1 MHFFKKNK
9 NKIIVA
15 SVAIILIIVMGLT
28 STGRKSAS
36 KVEDFISTGFGKV
49 GGFFYSLGDKS
60 SNTISFIKNLSSL
73 KDENKKLS
81 EENASLKEENRH
93 YKTIV
98 SQKDYLKLEYD
109 LLNNE
114 KYELLS
120 ANITGKEQGNWFDRF
135 TIDKGL
141 NHGVKNGD
149 TIIRAVEGRDG
160 LVKEGVV
167 GRVVEVGNTS
177 SKVVSLI
184 DENSKVSFKTDRTQD
199 GGMLSGNSDGKITGY
214 FFDAKAD
221 VKKGDEVF
229 TSGLGGIYSKDLLI
243 GKVTKIVKKDEAL
256 MKTIEVEPS
265 INFKK
270 LYRVFVISSEGRR

>member
-1 MHFFKKNK
+1 M
-9 NKIIVA
+9 
-15 SVAIILIIVMGLT
+15 AIILIIVMGLT

-160 LVKEGVV
+160 LVKVGVV